1 MGNIYI
7 EATIN
12 INIETY
18 INVMIHCGIA
28 RTEILEILLT
38 AAASFIFWDK
48 KAQPMITIG
57 WGLETYF

>member
-1 MGNIYI
+1 MFPPAPEIFHKIIFLIFMGNIYI

-38 AAASFIFWDK
+38 AAASFIF
-48 KAQPMITIG
+48 
-57 WGLETYF
+57 

>member
-1 MGNIYI
+1 MFPPAPGIFHKKKFLIFMGNIYI

-38 AAASFIFWDK
+38 AAASFIF
-48 KAQPMITIG
+48 
-57 WGLETYF
+57 